1 MKKMY
6 HTAQQRSGMHILQRS
21 KYQHD
26 DATAMRQAAT
36 VYRLKVLTLAMLML
50 SSPAMADTYFNPAFL
65 SEDVADVADLKRFEE
80 GKQQAGQYYS
90 DIYVNDQFVLS
101 QDIEFVDAG
110 KNPEASSGLIPCLN
124 DELLKQFN
132 ISADKL
138 TQAANQAGCVFLT
151 DLIPE
156 ASVSFNFNNQR
167 LDIHIPQAWLSN
179 QVKGYIPVSEWD
191 HGINAVSLN
200 YSFTGNHDDQGEN
213 QFLLLNS
220 GINLG
225 AWRFRNNSSWV
236 HNRNQDQEHN
246 EWSSISSYA
255 QRAIIPL
262 KSELVIGD
270 SHSSSAVYDSLGF
283 RGIRLYSSEQ
293 MYPDTLQGFAPT
305 VRGIAN
311 SRARISVKQN
321 GYVVYQTQV
330 PPGPFVLS
338 DLSPTMSSGDLEV
351 SIEEEDGSTRSFQV
365 PYSTIPILQ
374 REGRIK
380 YDVLMGDYRSGHPA
394 QDNPFFIQG
403 TLLAGLS
410 HGVTLYGGTQL
421 SENYSAFTAGM
432 GKNLGRFGAL
442 SIDGTHANT
451 TLVDDSKYTGQSY
464 RFLYAKSLNDW
475 GTTFHLLGY
484 RYSTKGFYTLDEAAY
499 KNIEGGSDD
508 PLWNE
513 SNHTLYTP
521 TDYYNLNYR
530 RKGRFQFNMNQRLS
544 NYGSLYISSNFQN
557 YWNTNLKNQNYQVG
571 YANNWN
577 SLNYSLSWSLTES
590 MGLADRDQ
598 MLAINLSM
606 PMSAFFKSKP
616 NSKRL
621 IDQTFI
627 TANASHNSNGNNV
640 WQTGVSGTL
649 LEDRNLSYT
658 LMQHYNDV
666 SEYAA
671 SASFQYKS
679 PYANIGAG
687 YSSSNSNNNVNY
699 ELSGGILAHANGVTF
714 SQPLG
719 DTNILVQAPGAVHVA
734 LENQTGVSTDYRG
747 YAVMPYATVY
757 RKNRVAL
764 DTNTMRD
771 NTEILNNVKS
781 VVPTQGAIVRASFD
795 TKIGFRAL
803 LNIQHQQ
810 RSVPFGASIVE
821 KNSGVMSIVGEQ
833 GQAYLSGLPLKGH
846 IVVNWGDR
854 PDAQCSAR
862 YDLSSDKPAQDT
874 SMRNINLQCE

>member
-1 MKKMY
+1 MY
-6 HTAQQRSGMHILQRS
+6 HIAQQGLKDRLDNAKAVIVQR
-21 KYQHD
+21 
-26 DATAMRQAAT
+26 
-36 VYRLKVLTLAMLML
+36 LTLLKLVVLMTFAVL
-50 SSPAMADTYFNPAFL
+50 LCSSNAMADTYFNPAFL
-65 SEDVADVADLKRFEE
+65 SEDVASVADLSRFEQ
-80 GKQQAGQYYS
+80 GKQQPGQYYS
-90 DIYVNDQFVLS
+90 DIYVNEQFVLA
-101 QDIEFVDAG
+101 QDIEFIDAS
-110 KNPEASSGLIPCLN
+110 ESIQASSGLIPCLN
-124 DELLKQFN
+124 IELLQQFN
-132 ISADKL
+132 ISPDKL
-138 TQAANQAGCVFLT
+138 SLVTDERCVFLNE
-151 DLIPE
+151 LIPE
-156 ASVSFNFNNQR
+156 AIVGFNFNTQR
-167 LDIHIPQAWLSN
+167 LDINIPQAWLTN

-191 HGINAVSLN
+191 QGINAATLN
-200 YSFTGNHDDQGEN
+200 YSFSGNNDDDGNN

-236 HNRNQDQEHN
+236 HNRYKDQTHQQ
-246 EWSSISSYA
+246 WSSISSYA
-255 QRAIIPL
+255 QRALIPL
-262 KSELVIGD
+262 KSELIIGD

-283 RGIRLYSSEQ
+283 RGIRLYSAEQ

-351 SIEEEDGSTRSFQV
+351 NIEEEDGSSRSFQV

-374 REGRIK
+374 REARIK
-380 YDVLMGDYRSGHPA
+380 YDLLMGDYRSGHPA
-394 QDNPFFIQG
+394 QDNPFFIQATVLG
-403 TLLAGLS
+403 GFS
-410 HGVTLYGGTQL
+410 HGVTLYNGTQL
-421 SENYSAFTAGM
+421 SENYKAFTAGM
-432 GKNLGRFGAL
+432 GKNFGRMGAL
-442 SIDGTHANT
+442 SVDGTHAKT
-451 TLVDDSKYTGQSY
+451 TLADDSKYSGQSY

-499 KNIEGGSDD
+499 NSITSETDT
-508 PLWNE
+508 PLWNA
-513 SNHTLYTP
+513 SNQTIYSPQDQH
-521 TDYYNLNYR
+521 NLNYR

-544 NYGSLYISSNFQN
+544 NYGSLYISTNFQN
-557 YWNTNLKNQNYQVG
+557 YWNTDLKNQNYQVG
-571 YANNWN
+571 YANHWR

-590 MGLADRDQ
+590 LGLSDRDQ
-598 MLAINLSM
+598 MLALNLSM
-606 PMSAFFKSKP
+606 PMSALFKSKS

-621 IDQTFI
+621 IDQTYMS
-627 TANASHNSNGNNV
+627 ANVSQNSNGNTV
-640 WQTGVSGTL
+640 WQTGLSGTL

-671 SASFQYKS
+671 SAAFQYKT
-679 PYANIGAG
+679 PYANFGAG
-687 YSSSNSNNNVNY
+687 YSSSNSNSNTHY
-699 ELSGGILAHANGVTF
+699 EVSGGILAHANGVTF
-714 SQPLG
+714 GQPLG

-795 TKIGFRAL
+795 TKIGYRVL
-803 LNIQHQQ
+803 LNIQHQD

-833 GQAYLSGLPLKGH
+833 GQAYLSGLPLKGL
-846 IVVNWGDR
+846 IVVEWGNR
-854 PDAQCSAR
+854 ADAQCSAH
-862 YDLSSDKPAQDT
+862 YDLSNDKPAQE
-874 SMRNINLQCE
+874 SAMRNIQLQCE